1 MDEQGIRER
10 VAKIPISK
18 RFGFELLE
26 LSEGHCVLKVP
37 HDPELNGIYESF
49 HGGLQMTAADSAA
62 AFAVLTLTGA
72 QAPITTTDMNIRFLA
87 KCVSDIRVEARV
99 EKLGRSLVPTQ
110 VDIFDAEG
118 KKVAIA
124 QVTYMRLG

>member
-1 MDEQGIRER
+1 MDEKAILDR
-10 VAKIPISK
+10 VARIPIAK
-18 RFGFELLE
+18 TLGFELLE
-26 LSEGHCVLKVP
+26 LSEGRCVLHVP
-37 HDPELNGIYESF
+37 RDPKLDGIYESF

-72 QAPITTTDMNIRFLA
+72 EALITTTDMNIRFLA

-110 VDIFDAEG
+110 VDIYAVDG
-118 KKVAIA
+118 QKVAIA